1 MTVPGDRPRPVV
13 ASYAGEVRRFGV
25 GAGLHERI
33 ARIARECDA
42 TVYMVLQASLAALL
56 TRLGAGTDVPIGSP
70 VAGRTD
76 EALDQLVGVFINT
89 LVLRTDTS
97 GDPSFTELVARVREA
112 SLGAFAHQDV
122 PFEHLVEELNP
133 QRSTAHHPLFQVM
146 LALQNNEQPDF
157 DLPGLRVR
165 QEGLHSGVSRVDLT
179 LSLTEQHDGQGRAAG
194 IEGFAEYA
202 TDLYDPQTISTLITR
217 WTGFLEALTTR
228 PEQPIT
234 HADILTTEE
243 NEKFRADWQSAAGP
257 RTERTLAEAFRTQ
270 VENAPDAVAVVAD
283 DVTLTYAQLDACA
296 DRLARELMRRGVG
309 TEHVVALALSR
320 SASFVVAVLA
330 VMKAGGA
337 YVSLDER
344 YPQSQIRM
352 MWTDNAVTVL
362 LADSSSR
369 VPEFVPESQ
378 VLLLGAELTAE
389 DPGTPGESGVP
400 GEATARVEGAFL
412 PDQLACVIYTSGST
426 GKPKGIALTHADI
439 TALADD
445 PVVGRH
451 PERVLLHSPTAWDS
465 LPLELWMPLLLGG
478 RVVIAPDGRL
488 DAAAL
493 RDLIVEHRITS
504 MWITAGLFKVIAEES
519 PEAFV
524 HMRQVFTGGEVVPPA
539 AVRRVLDACPDTTVI
554 NGYGPGETTTF
565 ATLHAMVPQDTL
577 ATALP
582 IGRPISGMRVY
593 ILDDRLGLTPP
604 GVAGELY
611 VAGAGMARGYRG
623 RPGLSAERFV
633 ADPFGPAGSRMY
645 RTGDLARWNDA
656 GQVEFVGRADS
667 QVKVRGFRIEPG
679 EVETALRD
687 LPGVTQAAAVVHEV
701 REGDRRLVGY
711 VVVEEGVD
719 LSDARNAL
727 GLRLPEYMVPSA
739 VVPLAALPLTPNGK
753 LDRRA
758 LPAPD
763 FSAQVGGREPRTE
776 REKKLCALFADVLS
790 LERVGV
796 DDRFFDL
803 GGHSLLATVLIS
815 RIRTELGVELPL
827 RALFETPT
835 VLGLAKRL
843 DEGPDPD
850 AWARPDLVPAVR
862 PEALPLSY
870 AQQRLWFLHRLEG
883 PSATYNMPLALRLSG
898 ELDVEVLRA
907 ALDDVLARHE
917 ALRTHFTETGGE
929 PRQTIRAAADARID
943 WAVHEIDARELDTQ
957 LSRAARHAF
966 DLSRELPV
974 RAGLFRVSRDE
985 CVLLILLHHIA
996 GDGWSLA
1003 PLARDLVTA
1012 YSARLEGRSGALEPL
1027 PVQYA
1032 DYTLWQ
1038 RELLGEAGD
1047 EGSALNRQVDYWRRQ
1062 LAGLPELVTVPGDR
1076 PRPVVASYAGEVRRF
1091 GVGAGLH
1098 ERIARIA
1105 RECDA
1110 TVYMVLQASLA
1121 ALLTRL
1127 GAGTDVPIG
1136 SPVAGR
1142 TDEALDQLVGVFI
1155 NTLVLRTDTSGDPS
1169 FTELVARVREASLGA
1184 FAHQDVPFEH
1194 LVEELNPQRST
1205 AHHPLFQVMLT
1216 LQNNEQP
1223 DFRLPGLRVQ
1233 TKGLH
1238 SGVSRMDLTL
1248 SLTEQR
1254 DERGQLAGI
1263 EGVVE
1268 YATDLYDP
1276 QTISTLTTRWTDLL
1290 EALTTRPEQP
1300 ITHADILTT
1309 DERHQVL
1316 TEWNDTVH
1324 EVPDTTLP
1332 ELFAAQAARTP
1343 DALALIDGG
1352 TELTYAQLDAR
1363 ANRLARLLVDR
1374 GVRPG
1379 GTVAV
1384 ALPRSVEL
1392 VVALLAVHKAGAA
1405 YLPLDLDYP
1414 AERLAFMRA
1423 DARPDLVLDDLDAI
1437 AALTGTAAADGTEH
1451 GPSVALSPELPAY
1464 VIYTS
1469 GSTGRAKGVVI
1480 PQRGV
1485 VNRLLWMQDTYRLAA
1500 DDRVL
1505 QKTPSSF
1512 DVSVWEF
1519 FWPLITGATL
1529 VMAAPQGHK
1538 DPAYLAGLIRTQGI
1552 TTAHFVPSMLDVF
1565 LAEPTAAQCTALRR
1579 VICSGE
1585 ALSAGLTERF
1595 RSTLGAELHNLYGPT
1610 EASIDVT
1617 AWPCL
1622 TDTGVVP
1629 IGRPVWNTRT
1639 YVLDAALRPVPP
1651 GVAGELYLAGTQLA
1665 LGYLDRP
1672 GLTAERFVADP
1683 YGAAGS
1689 RMYRTGDLARWTPE
1703 GVLEFLGRSD
1713 DQVKIR
1719 GFRIELGE
1727 IENALM
1733 GHPSVGAAVVVAR
1746 QGRLAAYLVPPAG
1759 TEAMPDTEA
1768 IRVHLGTSLPAYMV
1782 PAAFVTLPELPL
1794 TANGKLDRRALPEPD
1809 FARMVS
1815 GREPRTE
1822 RERALCAAFA
1832 DVLGLDTVGADDD
1845 FFRLGGHSLLV
1856 MRLVSRIRD
1865 RLGMEIAV
1873 RTVFDAPTPAGLAA
1887 HVDADAPQRAPLVPV
1902 VRPEVLPLS
1911 FAQRRL
1917 WFLYELEGPS
1927 ATYNMPLALR
1937 LSGELDEGALR
1948 AALNDVL
1955 VRHEALRTVFRD
1967 VEGGRPHQVV
1977 LPAVDVR
1984 MGWWSGQVA
1993 EAELP
1998 VALAEAARY
2007 AFDLNAEIPVR
2018 AGLFRV
2024 SRDECVLLILLHHIA
2039 GDGWSLAPLAR
2050 DLVTAYSARLEG
2062 RSGALEPL
2070 PVQYADYTLWQ
2081 RELLGE
2087 PGDEGSALNRQVDY
2101 WRRQLAGLPELV
2113 TVPGDRPRPV
2123 VASYAGEV
2131 RRFGV
2136 DAGLHERIARVAR
2149 ECDATVYMVLQ
2160 ASLAA
2165 LLTRLG
2171 AGTDVPIGSPIAG
2184 RTDEALDQLVGVFIN
2199 TLVLRTDTSGDPSF
2213 TELVVRVREASLGAF
2228 AHQDV
2233 PFEHLVEELNPQR
2246 STAHHPLFQVMLALQ
2261 NNEQPDFRL
2270 PGLRVQAEDLH
2281 SGVSRM
2287 DLTVSLI
2294 ERLDEHGRPAGIEGF
2309 AEYATDLYDPQ
2320 TITALTTRWT
2330 GLLETLTTRPEQPIT
2345 HADILTTEEN
2355 EQLLRAQDHT
2365 AHQDPRTAWIADFQD
2380 LAVHAAGAP
2389 ALEHDGETVTY
2400 GELNA
2405 RANRIAHWLTGLGA
2419 GAGRDIAVLLDRSVD
2434 RVATLL
2440 GVLKTGAA
2448 CLALDPEH
2456 PVAYTTRLIGEAA
2469 PALVIT
2475 EGPAGDRFGG
2485 SLPEGCVVV
2494 SPGRPDAVA
2503 VLRAC
2508 PETDPAEAGPA
2519 DRTAWT
2525 RPAFVTYTSDAEGR
2539 PARIAVPHLHLARL
2553 AGSLRHGAEVNG
2565 DSRVSYSASPGTDAE
2580 LIELSALATGATLV
2594 LAGAGRPSGAELTRV
2609 LGEHRITHA
2618 VLAPSQLATS
2628 VGEATTPSDGVTTLV
2643 VLGEPDAPGLLAR
2656 ASAGRRTVRALGPAG
2671 LPLVAPPAYVLDGR
2685 LRPTPYGVP
2694 GSLYLVGSGQ
2704 APDGVGTDGSGTAWL
2719 PAELHGPAGA
2729 WIHRTGDVA
2738 CRERDGG
2745 LRLVGRDDTRVVL
2758 RGTAFDL
2765 AEVEAVLRDLP
2776 GVTQA
2781 VVTLHEDPAGERRL
2795 VAHVVPAVANQFSV
2809 TRVHDELTESLP
2821 APLVPSAVVVLEAL
2835 PTASDGTVDR
2845 RALPEPDYAPLTE
2858 RAPRTPREAVLC
2870 GLFADMLGVAKVG
2883 VDDGFFG
2890 LGGHS
2895 LLATRLVSRIRA
2907 VLGVDLSLRALFET
2921 PTVAGLARRLDEAE
2935 VQQRTA
2941 LVPVVRPEVL
2951 PLSFAQRRLWFLYEL
2966 EGPSAT

>member
-1 MTVPGDRPRPVV
+1 M
-13 ASYAGEVRRFGV
+13 
-25 GAGLHERI
+25 
-33 ARIARECDA
+33 ARECDA

-283 DVTLTYAQLDACA
+283 DVTLTYAQLDARA

-400 GEATARVEGAFL
+400 GEVTARVEGAFL

-862 PEALPLSY
+862 PETLPLSY

-943 WAVHEIDARELDTQ
+943 WAVHEIDARELDAQ

-974 RAGLFRVSRDE
+974 RASLFRVSRDE

-1012 YSARLEGRSGALEPL
+1012 YSARLEG
-1027 PVQYA
+1027 
-1032 DYTLWQ
+1032 
-1038 RELLGEAGD
+1038 
-1047 EGSALNRQVDYWRRQ
+1047 
-1062 LAGLPELVTVPGDR
+1062 
-1076 PRPVVASYAGEVRRF
+1076 
-1091 GVGAGLH
+1091 
-1098 ERIARIA
+1098 
-1105 RECDA
+1105 
-1110 TVYMVLQASLA
+1110 
-1121 ALLTRL
+1121 
-1127 GAGTDVPIG
+1127 
-1136 SPVAGR
+1136 
-1142 TDEALDQLVGVFI
+1142 
-1155 NTLVLRTDTSGDPS
+1155 
-1169 FTELVARVREASLGA
+1169 
-1184 FAHQDVPFEH
+1184 
-1194 LVEELNPQRST
+1194 
-1205 AHHPLFQVMLT
+1205 
-1216 LQNNEQP
+1216 
-1223 DFRLPGLRVQ
+1223 
-1233 TKGLH
+1233 
-1238 SGVSRMDLTL
+1238 
-1248 SLTEQR
+1248 
-1254 DERGQLAGI
+1254 
-1263 EGVVE
+1263 
-1268 YATDLYDP
+1268 
-1276 QTISTLTTRWTDLL
+1276 
-1290 EALTTRPEQP
+1290 
-1300 ITHADILTT
+1300 
-1309 DERHQVL
+1309 
-1316 TEWNDTVH
+1316 
-1324 EVPDTTLP
+1324 
-1332 ELFAAQAARTP
+1332 
-1343 DALALIDGG
+1343 
-1352 TELTYAQLDAR
+1352 
-1363 ANRLARLLVDR
+1363 
-1374 GVRPG
+1374 
-1379 GTVAV
+1379 
-1384 ALPRSVEL
+1384 
-1392 VVALLAVHKAGAA
+1392 
-1405 YLPLDLDYP
+1405 
-1414 AERLAFMRA
+1414 
-1423 DARPDLVLDDLDAI
+1423 
-1437 AALTGTAAADGTEH
+1437 
-1451 GPSVALSPELPAY
+1451 
-1464 VIYTS
+1464 
-1469 GSTGRAKGVVI
+1469 
-1480 PQRGV
+1480 
-1485 VNRLLWMQDTYRLAA
+1485 
-1500 DDRVL
+1500 
-1505 QKTPSSF
+1505 
-1512 DVSVWEF
+1512 
-1519 FWPLITGATL
+1519 
-1529 VMAAPQGHK
+1529 
-1538 DPAYLAGLIRTQGI
+1538 
-1552 TTAHFVPSMLDVF
+1552 
-1565 LAEPTAAQCTALRR
+1565 
-1579 VICSGE
+1579 
-1585 ALSAGLTERF
+1585 
-1595 RSTLGAELHNLYGPT
+1595 
-1610 EASIDVT
+1610 
-1617 AWPCL
+1617 
-1622 TDTGVVP
+1622 
-1629 IGRPVWNTRT
+1629 
-1639 YVLDAALRPVPP
+1639 
-1651 GVAGELYLAGTQLA
+1651 
-1665 LGYLDRP
+1665 
-1672 GLTAERFVADP
+1672 
-1683 YGAAGS
+1683 
-1689 RMYRTGDLARWTPE
+1689 
-1703 GVLEFLGRSD
+1703 
-1713 DQVKIR
+1713 
-1719 GFRIELGE
+1719 
-1727 IENALM
+1727 
-1733 GHPSVGAAVVVAR
+1733 
-1746 QGRLAAYLVPPAG
+1746 
-1759 TEAMPDTEA
+1759 
-1768 IRVHLGTSLPAYMV
+1768 
-1782 PAAFVTLPELPL
+1782 
-1794 TANGKLDRRALPEPD
+1794 
-1809 FARMVS
+1809 
-1815 GREPRTE
+1815 
-1822 RERALCAAFA
+1822 
-1832 DVLGLDTVGADDD
+1832 
-1845 FFRLGGHSLLV
+1845 
-1856 MRLVSRIRD
+1856 
-1865 RLGMEIAV
+1865 
-1873 RTVFDAPTPAGLAA
+1873 
-1887 HVDADAPQRAPLVPV
+1887 
-1902 VRPEVLPLS
+1902 
-1911 FAQRRL
+1911 
-1917 WFLYELEGPS
+1917 
-1927 ATYNMPLALR
+1927 
-1937 LSGELDEGALR
+1937 
-1948 AALNDVL
+1948 
-1955 VRHEALRTVFRD
+1955 
-1967 VEGGRPHQVV
+1967 
-1977 LPAVDVR
+1977 
-1984 MGWWSGQVA
+1984 
-1993 EAELP
+1993 
-1998 VALAEAARY
+1998 
-2007 AFDLNAEIPVR
+2007 
-2018 AGLFRV
+2018 
-2024 SRDECVLLILLHHIA
+2024 
-2039 GDGWSLAPLAR
+2039 
-2050 DLVTAYSARLEG
+2050 
-2062 RSGALEPL
+2062 
-2070 PVQYADYTLWQ
+2070 
-2081 RELLGE
+2081 
-2087 PGDEGSALNRQVDY
+2087 
-2101 WRRQLAGLPELV
+2101 
-2113 TVPGDRPRPV
+2113 
-2123 VASYAGEV
+2123 
-2131 RRFGV
+2131 
-2136 DAGLHERIARVAR
+2136 
-2149 ECDATVYMVLQ
+2149 
-2160 ASLAA
+2160 
-2165 LLTRLG
+2165 
-2171 AGTDVPIGSPIAG
+2171 
-2184 RTDEALDQLVGVFIN
+2184 
-2199 TLVLRTDTSGDPSF
+2199 
-2213 TELVVRVREASLGAF
+2213 
-2228 AHQDV
+2228 
-2233 PFEHLVEELNPQR
+2233 
-2246 STAHHPLFQVMLALQ
+2246 
-2261 NNEQPDFRL
+2261 
-2270 PGLRVQAEDLH
+2270 
-2281 SGVSRM
+2281 
-2287 DLTVSLI
+2287 
-2294 ERLDEHGRPAGIEGF
+2294 
-2309 AEYATDLYDPQ
+2309 
-2320 TITALTTRWT
+2320 
-2330 GLLETLTTRPEQPIT
+2330 
-2345 HADILTTEEN
+2345 
-2355 EQLLRAQDHT
+2355 
-2365 AHQDPRTAWIADFQD
+2365 
-2380 LAVHAAGAP
+2380 
-2389 ALEHDGETVTY
+2389 
-2400 GELNA
+2400 
-2405 RANRIAHWLTGLGA
+2405 
-2419 GAGRDIAVLLDRSVD
+2419 
-2434 RVATLL
+2434 
-2440 GVLKTGAA
+2440 
-2448 CLALDPEH
+2448 
-2456 PVAYTTRLIGEAA
+2456 
-2469 PALVIT
+2469 
-2475 EGPAGDRFGG
+2475 
-2485 SLPEGCVVV
+2485 
-2494 SPGRPDAVA
+2494 
-2503 VLRAC
+2503 
-2508 PETDPAEAGPA
+2508 
-2519 DRTAWT
+2519 
-2525 RPAFVTYTSDAEGR
+2525 
-2539 PARIAVPHLHLARL
+2539 
-2553 AGSLRHGAEVNG
+2553 
-2565 DSRVSYSASPGTDAE
+2565 
-2580 LIELSALATGATLV
+2580 
-2594 LAGAGRPSGAELTRV
+2594 
-2609 LGEHRITHA
+2609 
-2618 VLAPSQLATS
+2618 
-2628 VGEATTPSDGVTTLV
+2628 
-2643 VLGEPDAPGLLAR
+2643 
-2656 ASAGRRTVRALGPAG
+2656 
-2671 LPLVAPPAYVLDGR
+2671 
-2685 LRPTPYGVP
+2685 
-2694 GSLYLVGSGQ
+2694 
-2704 APDGVGTDGSGTAWL
+2704 
-2719 PAELHGPAGA
+2719 
-2729 WIHRTGDVA
+2729 
-2738 CRERDGG
+2738 
-2745 LRLVGRDDTRVVL
+2745 
-2758 RGTAFDL
+2758 
-2765 AEVEAVLRDLP
+2765 
-2776 GVTQA
+2776 
-2781 VVTLHEDPAGERRL
+2781 
-2795 VAHVVPAVANQFSV
+2795 
-2809 TRVHDELTESLP
+2809 
-2821 APLVPSAVVVLEAL
+2821 
-2835 PTASDGTVDR
+2835 
-2845 RALPEPDYAPLTE
+2845 
-2858 RAPRTPREAVLC
+2858 
-2870 GLFADMLGVAKVG
+2870 
-2883 VDDGFFG
+2883 
-2890 LGGHS
+2890 
-2895 LLATRLVSRIRA
+2895 
-2907 VLGVDLSLRALFET
+2907 
-2921 PTVAGLARRLDEAE
+2921 
-2935 VQQRTA
+2935 
-2941 LVPVVRPEVL
+2941 
-2951 PLSFAQRRLWFLYEL
+2951 
-2966 EGPSAT
+2966 

>member
-1 MTVPGDRPRPVV
+1 
-13 ASYAGEVRRFGV
+13 
-25 GAGLHERI
+25 
-33 ARIARECDA
+33 
-42 TVYMVLQASLAALL
+42 
-56 TRLGAGTDVPIGSP
+56 
-70 VAGRTD
+70 
-76 EALDQLVGVFINT
+76 
-89 LVLRTDTS
+89 
-97 GDPSFTELVARVREA
+97 
-112 SLGAFAHQDV
+112 
-122 PFEHLVEELNP
+122 
-133 QRSTAHHPLFQVM
+133 
-146 LALQNNEQPDF
+146 
-157 DLPGLRVR
+157 
-165 QEGLHSGVSRVDLT
+165 
-179 LSLTEQHDGQGRAAG
+179 
-194 IEGFAEYA
+194 
-202 TDLYDPQTISTLITR
+202 
-217 WTGFLEALTTR
+217 
-228 PEQPIT
+228 
-234 HADILTTEE
+234 
-243 NEKFRADWQSAAGP
+243 
-257 RTERTLAEAFRTQ
+257 
-270 VENAPDAVAVVAD
+270 
-283 DVTLTYAQLDACA
+283 
-296 DRLARELMRRGVG
+296 
-309 TEHVVALALSR
+309 
-320 SASFVVAVLA
+320 
-330 VMKAGGA
+330 
-337 YVSLDER
+337 
-344 YPQSQIRM
+344 
-352 MWTDNAVTVL
+352 
-362 LADSSSR
+362 
-369 VPEFVPESQ
+369 
-378 VLLLGAELTAE
+378 
-389 DPGTPGESGVP
+389 
-400 GEATARVEGAFL
+400 
-412 PDQLACVIYTSGST
+412 
-426 GKPKGIALTHADI
+426 
-439 TALADD
+439 
-445 PVVGRH
+445 
-451 PERVLLHSPTAWDS
+451 
-465 LPLELWMPLLLGG
+465 
-478 RVVIAPDGRL
+478 
-488 DAAAL
+488 
-493 RDLIVEHRITS
+493 
-504 MWITAGLFKVIAEES
+504 
-519 PEAFV
+519 
-524 HMRQVFTGGEVVPPA
+524 
-539 AVRRVLDACPDTTVI
+539 
-554 NGYGPGETTTF
+554 
-565 ATLHAMVPQDTL
+565 
-577 ATALP
+577 
-582 IGRPISGMRVY
+582 
-593 ILDDRLGLTPP
+593 
-604 GVAGELY
+604 
-611 VAGAGMARGYRG
+611 
-623 RPGLSAERFV
+623 
-633 ADPFGPAGSRMY
+633 
-645 RTGDLARWNDA
+645 
-656 GQVEFVGRADS
+656 
-667 QVKVRGFRIEPG
+667 
-679 EVETALRD
+679 
-687 LPGVTQAAAVVHEV
+687 
-701 REGDRRLVGY
+701 
-711 VVVEEGVD
+711 
-719 LSDARNAL
+719 
-727 GLRLPEYMVPSA
+727 
-739 VVPLAALPLTPNGK
+739 
-753 LDRRA
+753 
-758 LPAPD
+758 
-763 FSAQVGGREPRTE
+763 
-776 REKKLCALFADVLS
+776 
-790 LERVGV
+790 
-796 DDRFFDL
+796 
-803 GGHSLLATVLIS
+803 
-815 RIRTELGVELPL
+815 
-827 RALFETPT
+827 
-835 VLGLAKRL
+835 
-843 DEGPDPD
+843 
-850 AWARPDLVPAVR
+850 
-862 PEALPLSY
+862 
-870 AQQRLWFLHRLEG
+870 
-883 PSATYNMPLALRLSG
+883 
-898 ELDVEVLRA
+898 
-907 ALDDVLARHE
+907 
-917 ALRTHFTETGGE
+917 
-929 PRQTIRAAADARID
+929 
-943 WAVHEIDARELDTQ
+943 
-957 LSRAARHAF
+957 
-966 DLSRELPV
+966 
-974 RAGLFRVSRDE
+974 
-985 CVLLILLHHIA
+985 
-996 GDGWSLA
+996 
-1003 PLARDLVTA
+1003 
-1012 YSARLEGRSGALEPL
+1012 
-1027 PVQYA
+1027 
-1032 DYTLWQ
+1032 
-1038 RELLGEAGD
+1038 
-1047 EGSALNRQVDYWRRQ
+1047 
-1062 LAGLPELVTVPGDR
+1062 
-1076 PRPVVASYAGEVRRF
+1076 
-1091 GVGAGLH
+1091 
-1098 ERIARIA
+1098 
-1105 RECDA
+1105 
-1110 TVYMVLQASLA
+1110 
-1121 ALLTRL
+1121 
-1127 GAGTDVPIG
+1127 
-1136 SPVAGR
+1136 
-1142 TDEALDQLVGVFI
+1142 
-1155 NTLVLRTDTSGDPS
+1155 
-1169 FTELVARVREASLGA
+1169 VREASLGA

-1538 DPAYLAGLIRTQGI
+1538 DPAYLAELIRTQGI

-2039 GDGWSLAPLAR
+2039 GDGWS
-2050 DLVTAYSARLEG
+2050 
-2062 RSGALEPL
+2062 
-2070 PVQYADYTLWQ
+2070 
-2081 RELLGE
+2081 
-2087 PGDEGSALNRQVDY
+2087 
-2101 WRRQLAGLPELV
+2101 
-2113 TVPGDRPRPV
+2113 
-2123 VASYAGEV
+2123 
-2131 RRFGV
+2131 
-2136 DAGLHERIARVAR
+2136 
-2149 ECDATVYMVLQ
+2149 
-2160 ASLAA
+2160 
-2165 LLTRLG
+2165 
-2171 AGTDVPIGSPIAG
+2171 
-2184 RTDEALDQLVGVFIN
+2184 
-2199 TLVLRTDTSGDPSF
+2199 
-2213 TELVVRVREASLGAF
+2213 
-2228 AHQDV
+2228 
-2233 PFEHLVEELNPQR
+2233 
-2246 STAHHPLFQVMLALQ
+2246 
-2261 NNEQPDFRL
+2261 
-2270 PGLRVQAEDLH
+2270 
-2281 SGVSRM
+2281 
-2287 DLTVSLI
+2287 
-2294 ERLDEHGRPAGIEGF
+2294 
-2309 AEYATDLYDPQ
+2309 
-2320 TITALTTRWT
+2320 
-2330 GLLETLTTRPEQPIT
+2330 
-2345 HADILTTEEN
+2345 
-2355 EQLLRAQDHT
+2355 
-2365 AHQDPRTAWIADFQD
+2365 
-2380 LAVHAAGAP
+2380 
-2389 ALEHDGETVTY
+2389 
-2400 GELNA
+2400 
-2405 RANRIAHWLTGLGA
+2405 
-2419 GAGRDIAVLLDRSVD
+2419 
-2434 RVATLL
+2434 
-2440 GVLKTGAA
+2440 
-2448 CLALDPEH
+2448 
-2456 PVAYTTRLIGEAA
+2456 
-2469 PALVIT
+2469 
-2475 EGPAGDRFGG
+2475 
-2485 SLPEGCVVV
+2485 
-2494 SPGRPDAVA
+2494 
-2503 VLRAC
+2503 
-2508 PETDPAEAGPA
+2508 
-2519 DRTAWT
+2519 
-2525 RPAFVTYTSDAEGR
+2525 
-2539 PARIAVPHLHLARL
+2539 
-2553 AGSLRHGAEVNG
+2553 
-2565 DSRVSYSASPGTDAE
+2565 
-2580 LIELSALATGATLV
+2580 
-2594 LAGAGRPSGAELTRV
+2594 
-2609 LGEHRITHA
+2609 
-2618 VLAPSQLATS
+2618 
-2628 VGEATTPSDGVTTLV
+2628 
-2643 VLGEPDAPGLLAR
+2643 
-2656 ASAGRRTVRALGPAG
+2656 
-2671 LPLVAPPAYVLDGR
+2671 
-2685 LRPTPYGVP
+2685 
-2694 GSLYLVGSGQ
+2694 
-2704 APDGVGTDGSGTAWL
+2704 
-2719 PAELHGPAGA
+2719 
-2729 WIHRTGDVA
+2729 
-2738 CRERDGG
+2738 
-2745 LRLVGRDDTRVVL
+2745 
-2758 RGTAFDL
+2758 
-2765 AEVEAVLRDLP
+2765 
-2776 GVTQA
+2776 
-2781 VVTLHEDPAGERRL
+2781 
-2795 VAHVVPAVANQFSV
+2795 
-2809 TRVHDELTESLP
+2809 
-2821 APLVPSAVVVLEAL
+2821 
-2835 PTASDGTVDR
+2835 
-2845 RALPEPDYAPLTE
+2845 
-2858 RAPRTPREAVLC
+2858 
-2870 GLFADMLGVAKVG
+2870 
-2883 VDDGFFG
+2883 
-2890 LGGHS
+2890 
-2895 LLATRLVSRIRA
+2895 
-2907 VLGVDLSLRALFET
+2907 
-2921 PTVAGLARRLDEAE
+2921 
-2935 VQQRTA
+2935 
-2941 LVPVVRPEVL
+2941 
-2951 PLSFAQRRLWFLYEL
+2951 
-2966 EGPSAT
+2966 